1 MTEESLYHVK
11 DAMVALRVSGSEIEH
26 CRVCSSPNVR
36 DTSGLESRDKARY
49 GAKREREGGGGGG
62 EGEKEGEK
70 EREREREREREGEKE
85 MKVKNEK

>member
-26 CRVCSSPNVR
+26 CRVCSSPSVR

-49 GAKREREGGGGGG
+49 GAKREREREGGG
-62 EGEKEGEK
+62 EGENEGERES
-70 EREREREREREGEKE
+70 ERERK
-85 MKVKNEK
+85 K

>member
-26 CRVCSSPNVR
+26 CRVCSSPSVR

-49 GAKREREGGGGGG
+49 GAKREREREGGGGGG
-62 EGEKEGEK
+62 
-70 EREREREREREGEKE
+70 GEKE
-85 MKVKNEK
+85 MKVKNEKYIL